1 MPTRYQRRKAN
12 EEVVLHG
19 QYKKLDIDALIPLLD
34 DESSLKR
41 IAAARQ
47 LQLRGNG
54 EAVTLAEKFCR
65 DDSYIRRETGAFILG
80 QIELHYEREEGIL
93 TLLNG
98 LALYDKSARV
108 RAAAIEST
116 AQRCKRNPAYAPRL
130 IVQSA
135 TSALDKSMNARRATA
150 FALSAISDS
159 QTVPLLIKLA
169 KDGSGDVRN
178 WAAFA
183 INLNQYDTEEIRNCL
198 VEMLQ
203 DVHQEARGEAIIGLS
218 NRQDKRVLPALRHEL
233 ERDEVYDDFIEAAG
247 ALGDRTLL
255 PILNAML
262 DRFDE
267 CDVISAAINKLG
279 SDSLKK

>member
-34 DESSLKR
+34 DENFVKR

-47 LQLRGNG
+47 LQLRGG
-54 EAVTLAEKFCR
+54 DDAVALAERFCC
-65 DDSYIRRETGAFILG
+65 DDSYIRREIGVFILG
-80 QIELHYEREEGIL
+80 QIALHHDRDEGIF

-98 LALYDKSARV
+98 LALYDKSVRV

-116 AQRCKRNPAYAPRL
+116 AQRCKINPAYAPRL
-130 IVQSA
+130 IVQSV
-135 TSALDKSMNARRATA
+135 TSALDKSVNARRATA

-159 QTVPLLIKLA
+159 QTIPLLIKLV

-203 DVHQEARGEAIIGLS
+203 DVHEEARGEAIIGLS
-218 NRQDKRVLPALRHEL
+218 NRQDKRVLPALRYEL

-247 ALGDRTLL
+247 ALGDKTLL

-267 CDVISAAINKLG
+267 RDVIIAAINKLE
-279 SDSLKK
+279 SDNLKK